1 MREKPFGCR
10 TTLPCLLFVC
20 FALALPSGA
29 AYSAERI
36 PITTPA
42 VKAKQMPQVFFNHDA
57 HMAYVEGVDG
67 DCSTCHNMTDAGLS
81 ESLKDVTAVP
91 AAKQVEYMHATC
103 TACHVK
109 AGKGPRLVSCRT
121 CHSETIASEYAG
133 KQ

>member
-81 ESLKDVTAVP
+81 ESL
-91 AAKQVEYMHATC
+91 
-103 TACHVK
+103 
-109 AGKGPRLVSCRT
+109 RT
-121 CHSETIASEYAG
+121 
-133 KQ
+133 

>member
-1 MREKPFGCR
+1 M
-10 TTLPCLLFVC
+10 
-20 FALALPSGA
+20 
-29 AYSAERI
+29 
-36 PITTPA
+36 
-42 VKAKQMPQVFFNHDA
+42 
-57 HMAYVEGVDG
+57 EGVDG

-121 CHSETIASEYAG
+121 CHSETIASEHAG